1 MCSIEQQLEDVMRTG
16 SLSAVAAVLAAF
28 FLNPATGKAQG
39 NNYAGCEQGWQRY
52 ATVSSRYQAAQDLC
66 AQAGGVDRP
75 TPAIDRACA
84 LKSALCR
91 QIAPEVGYAYC
102 ERFLAS
108 GIGSPQERA
117 NASRFAAALK
127 AVYQTCNA
135 Q

>member
-1 MCSIEQQLEDVMRTG
+1 MRTG

-28 FLNPATGKAQG
+28 FLNPPTGKAQG

-52 ATVSSRYQAAQDLC
+52 APVSSRYQAAQDLC
-66 AQAGGVDRP
+66 AQGGPDA
-75 TPAIDRACA
+75 TPAMDRACA
-84 LKSALCR
+84 VKFALCR